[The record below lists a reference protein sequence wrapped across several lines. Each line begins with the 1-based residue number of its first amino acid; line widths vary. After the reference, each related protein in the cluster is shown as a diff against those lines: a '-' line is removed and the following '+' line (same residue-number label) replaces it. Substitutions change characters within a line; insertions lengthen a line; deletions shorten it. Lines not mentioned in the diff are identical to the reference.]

1 MYTIKTLN
9 AISPV
14 GLAKLPKNQFDVTV
28 DADAPDG
35 ILVRSAD
42 LLNTTF
48 NDNLLAIA
56 RAGAGVN
63 NIPLERCSEQ
73 GIVVFN
79 TPGANA
85 NAVAELVIGMLIA
98 GSRNVAA
105 AAQWCQGLA
114 GDPAMSKSVE
124 KGKKQ
129 FVGNEIKGKT
139 LGVIGLGA
147 IGSRVANC
155 AIELGM
161 EVYGYDPYISIEAA
175 WNLSSQVHHCVN
187 LNDMLPLCDYI
198 TIHVP
203 YLPTTKDT
211 INAQT
216 LALCKDGVK
225 ILNYARGELVNTAA
239 LLEAMDS
246 GKVSG
251 YMTDFPSEDI
261 LGRPGIVCTPHLGA
275 STPEAEDNCAVM
287 AAKELSDYLKN
298 GNITHSVNLPDVS
311 QPRVGGKRICIIHR
325 NEPGAISAIT
335 GILTAAN
342 LNIENMV
349 NKGRKNVAYTML
361 DVTGNVD
368 AGLTAQLSGID
379 TAIGKSYATG
389 FLAREWNREGIK
401 TITQKFI
408 QTGNTE
414 ISEDIEVHRQIMGTG
429 LVEADRERLTMP
441 EIFTYPCS
449 PHLAAEIDHRDID
462 FDKIEQASQALLQSY
477 DRVLL
482 EGAGGLMVPL
492 TRDLLTIDYVAQ
504 KNYPLILVTS
514 GRLGSINHTLL
525 SLEAIEKRGIRLH
538 SVLYNLYPENEDKII
553 QHDTEEYIRTWLER
567 HFPETEFIRV
577 PCL

>member
-14 GLAKLPKNQFDVTV
+14 GLAKLNNKQFDVAV
-28 DADAPDG
+28 DTDAPDG

-42 LLNTTF
+42 MLNTAF

-63 NIPLERCSEQ
+63 NIPLDRCSEQ

-98 GSRNVAA
+98 GSRNVAV
-105 AAQWCQGLA
+105 AAQWCQGLT
-114 GDPAMSKSVE
+114 GDPAMAKTVE

-161 EVYGYDPYISIEAA
+161 EVYGYDPYISIDAA

-211 INAQT
+211 INVQT

-225 ILNYARGELVNTAA
+225 ILNYARGELVNTEA
-239 LLEAMDS
+239 LLEAMET

-251 YMTDFPSEDI
+251 YMTDFPSEAI
-261 LGRPGIVCTPHLGA
+261 LGKPGIVCTPHLGA
-275 STPEAEDNCAVM
+275 STPESETNCAVM
-287 AAKELSDYLKN
+287 AANELSDYLKN

-361 DVTGNVD
+361 DVTGSVD

-379 TAIGKSYATG
+379 
-389 FLAREWNREGIK
+389 
-401 TITQKFI
+401 
-408 QTGNTE
+408 
-414 ISEDIEVHRQIMGTG
+414 
-429 LVEADRERLTMP
+429 
-441 EIFTYPCS
+441 
-449 PHLAAEIDHRDID
+449 AA
-462 FDKIEQASQALLQSY
+462 
-477 DRVLL
+477 
-482 EGAGGLMVPL
+482 
-492 TRDLLTIDYVAQ
+492 
-504 KNYPLILVTS
+504 
-514 GRLGSINHTLL
+514 
-525 SLEAIEKRGIRLH
+525 
-538 SVLYNLYPENEDKII
+538 
-553 QHDTEEYIRTWLER
+553 
-567 HFPETEFIRV
+567 IRV
-577 PCL
+577 RIL